1 MWGGSNL
8 GPSRFYNHRMNLQ
21 DLQTLLDYHYWARD
35 RVLEAAGALSQE
47 EYTREMGS
55 SFRSVRDT
63 LVHLYSAEWNWYSRW
78 QGVSPTEMLSPQEFP
93 DVSTLRATWTEH
105 EGKMR
110 AFLRGL
116 GEAGI
121 SRVFEYKMLDGRPGA
136 TVFWQML
143 QHVVNH
149 GSYHRGQVTTML
161 RQLGA
166 QPAKSMDLIAF
177 YRLQK

>member
-1 MWGGSNL
+1 
-8 GPSRFYNHRMNLQ
+8 MNLQ
-21 DLQTLLDYHYWARD
+21 DMRTLLDYHYWARD
-35 RVLEAAGALSQE
+35 RVLEAASALTPGQ
-47 EYTREMGS
+47 YTRDLGS

-63 LVHLYSAEWNWYSRW
+63 LVHLYSAEWNWYSRC
-78 QGVSPTEMLSPQEFP
+78 QGIFPTEMLSPQEFP
-93 DVSTLRATWTEH
+93 DVPTLRAPWLDH
-105 EGKMR
+105 ESKMR
-110 AFLRGL
+110 AFVEGL

-121 SRVFEYKMLDGRPGA
+121 TRVFEYKMLDGRPGA